1 MIIPAGYAQAN
12 FIFAGP
18 DFPTGAQITLGLN
31 NNARTDS
38 LEDQAD
44 EIALL
49 FANNL
54 AGYWSGEQDNTTV
67 LLKEGPNSTGNQV
80 EVPGAGLG
88 TGNSTSDLP
97 AAAVLIRKNT
107 AFGGR
112 KGRGRWYWPSPSVLF
127 VDDGGQLSSGFVS
140 GLQSAIDAFHG
151 DLVTANLEPYVLHAD
166 AGTVPY
172 PITSW
177 SVQTTLATQRRRQ
190 RR

>member
-1 MIIPAGYAQAN
+1 MIIPAGYAQVN
-12 FIFAGP
+12 FIFAGT
-18 DFPTGAQITLGLN
+18 DFPTGAQITLGVN

-38 LEDQAD
+38 LTDQAD

-54 AGYWSGEQDNTTV
+54 SNYWSGEQDNTTV
-67 LLKEGPNSTGNQV
+67 LMKEGPNSTGNQV

-88 TGNSTSDLP
+88 GGSDGSDTP
-97 AAAVLIRKNT
+97 AAAVLIRKTT

-112 KGRGRWYWPSPSVLF
+112 KGRGRWYWPCPGVLHI
-127 VDDGGQLSSGFVS
+127 DDAGQLTTAYVS
-140 GLQSAIDAFHG
+140 GLQSAINNFHSA
-151 DLVTANLEPYVLHAD
+151 LVTANLEPYLLHAD
-166 AGTVPY
+166 AGTLPY
-172 PITSW
+172 PIISW